1 MIRILCFL
9 AFWSIS
15 GFTFSQT
22 GSISGIV
29 FNTETNLPLENCHIF
44 IPNTSFQTY
53 SDSLGNYKL
62 TGIPSGNWAIHATKE
77 GFNHYRDSLEI
88 RLGSISELKVEL
100 SFEKDSQPKGNSL
113 EEKKNNKIRAELEE
127 RLLTND
133 ANFTAEILNQD
144 AVFLESIAKNKTR
157 ISFLGPLYISIPETG
172 FLVTMYPEPF
182 ILEDKGEKIKGTYAY
197 FELPGDNPEQI
208 RSWQS
213 NRLKAFENSPNAL
226 LVRLLSGELDSFNSN
241 PEPKVSFGSTEGE
254 YNLQFNHPLETKLP
268 NGKSASISYK
278 GNELP
283 LRINGA
289 VVNEN
294 QLIFEGAFAEM
305 NPIFS
310 LPQNFNPEKII
321 RLANLERNA
330 EAMQERVF
338 LHTDKS
344 QYWQGEH
351 LFFKAYLNYGNA
363 LVSDELSKVLHVEI
377 HTMNGIIEDQYTFKI
392 ENGQASGEIPLPDY
406 LNEQNYLLRAYTS
419 WGLNY
424 GDQGEFFLPIQVL
437 ARELRAQSEIPRP
450 SSKQIGIFTDKQ
462 SYGPN
467 ESVKL
472 NIMAADS
479 QGRPINANL
488 SVSVL
493 DLNQASLR
501 SDIPSMEEALDTS
514 SPLKEFDLKNP
525 IFPIETGF
533 TLVGKLKKEEGSPA
547 PGDITLLVNSYADI
561 RKLKSDSNGEFS
573 IEDVTYAEPFELA
586 LQAVSKDGFPIKDIA
601 LEVKNYPV
609 QTETL
614 RFSFPPAQTQEVI
627 PLTEEELRKGMAEGE
642 ILLEEAVVENKRE
655 NKIGPMPYGAPD
667 NVIEVDDLIL
677 NGDPL
682 QFLFR
687 LASQVPGMTVGG
699 TPTAVRFR
707 GGEPLVLV
715 NGIPAGLAGQPV
727 IDILRT
733 INVFAIEKV
742 EVVKRLVPTL
752 GDQGRNGVISIFLK
766 TGQDYE
772 KAMLEGMNSFQTFQF
787 EGLRSSQSFEELMKV
802 QSETPILK
810 GIKPTLYWNPTL
822 ITDRFSQSKAVE
834 FKTGEK
840 AGPIWI
846 EIRGISETGEI
857 LYGSFLINEQKN

>member
-9 AFWSIS
+9 ALWSFS

-29 FNTETNLPLENCHIF
+29 SNTETNLPLENCHIF
-44 IPNTSFQTY
+44 IPNTTFQTY
-53 SDSLGNYKL
+53 SDSLGKYIL
-62 TGIPSGNWAIHATKE
+62 TGIPSGKWAIHAAKE
-77 GFNHYRDSLEI
+77 GFNHYRDSLDI
-88 RLGSISELKVEL
+88 RLGSITEFEIELNLDTNSE
-100 SFEKDSQPKGNSL
+100 PKGNSL
-113 EEKKNNKIRAELEE
+113 EEKKNTKIRAELEE
-127 RLLTND
+127 RFLTND

-144 AVFLESIAKNKTR
+144 AVFLESIAKKKTR
-157 ISFLGPLYISIPETG
+157 INSLGPLYISIPETG

-182 ILEDKGEKIKGTYAY
+182 ILENKDEKIKGTYVY

-213 NRLKAFENSPNAL
+213 NRLKVFENSPNAQ

-254 YNLQFNHPLETKLP
+254 YNLQFNHPLEIKLP
-268 NGKSASISYK
+268 SGKSASISYT
-278 GNELP
+278 GDQLP

-289 VVNEN
+289 VANEN
-294 QLIFEGAFAEM
+294 QLVLEGAFADV

-330 EAMQERVF
+330 DAMQERVF

-392 ENGQASGEIPLPDY
+392 ENGQATGEIPLPDY

-424 GDQGEFFLPIQVL
+424 GSQGEFFLPIQVL
-437 ARELRAQSEIPRP
+437 GRELRAQSEIPRP

-472 NIMAADS
+472 NIMATDS
-479 QGRPINANL
+479 QGRAVNANI

-501 SDIPSMEEALDTS
+501 SDIPGMEEALDTS

-533 TLVGKLKKEEGSPA
+533 TLVGKLKNEGGSLI
-547 PGDITLLVNSYADI
+547 PGNITLLVNSYADI

-573 IEDVTYAEPFELA
+573 IEDVTYTEPFELA
-586 LQAVSKDGFPIKDIA
+586 VQAVSKDGFPIKDIA

-609 QTETL
+609 QTETP

-627 PLTEEELRKGMAEGE
+627 PLTQEELRKGMAEGE

-766 TGQDYE
+766 SGQDYE

-787 EGLRSSQSFEELMKV
+787 EGLRSSQSFGDLMKI

-822 ITDRFSQSKAVE
+822 ITDQFSQSKAIE
-834 FKTGEK
+834 FNTGEK

-846 EIRGISETGEI
+846 ELRGVSETGEI